1 MSGASDRIAGALLC
15 ALLLGCGVPE
25 RDNPL
30 DPESGQEVDS
40 AELLIGT
47 WSRVDAEKNEVYT
60 FKPNGACE
68 LRDYSPG
75 PESAAADLS
84 EVDRNAPFPQTLEI
98 VFSGNYLLRGNL
110 LSLSFTSVAT
120 NDPGGSQPSLPP
132 QDKLV
137 PLVVGGDQLIL
148 EERDGDRLY
157 TRI

>member
-1 MSGASDRIAGALLC
+1 MSGASERIAGALLC

-25 RDNPL
+25 RDSPL
-30 DPESGQEVDS
+30 DPASGQEVDP

-68 LRDYSPG
+68 LWDYSPG
-75 PESAAADLS
+75 PESSAMDLS
-84 EVDRNAPFPQTLEI
+84 EVDRNAPFPQTLYI
-98 VFSGNYLLRGNL
+98 QFSGTYLLRGNL
-110 LSLSFTSVAT
+110 LSLSFTGVAT
-120 NDPGGSQPSLPP
+120 NDPDSALPSLPP
-132 QDKLV
+132 QDKV
-137 PLVVGGDQLIL
+137 VSIVVGVDQLII